1 MASVNPISGEPH
13 GEGPADLSSPAAMR
27 AYILERL
34 TGDTGEPDAVLD
46 AAHGLSVALA
56 VAFRTSFENRF
67 GVAAEIEP
75 GDCLIARLAHARP
88 SDAGATML
96 VASVAQSTEHAVLA
110 LDAEALGLLVALLFG
125 ADPTKPA
132 VPLTREPTAIELDVA
147 GLLFETLA
155 DALDASGA
163 AFQLARPLG
172 LPLCGTPMAR
182 EALRDGP
189 AVRLVFQFGSGGS
202 VALFLPQRLVLK
214 RPDAQGGAEAD
225 WGSRIEEELMRSS
238 ITLEATMPLG
248 RLTLGAVAEFAPGVV
263 VPIDALGPSSAKISA
278 RGKAL
283 FSCEFGRLGDNYTLR
298 VNEPFSDAQDFLE
311 TLVAP
316 PAASPFP
323 FA

>member
-46 AAHGLSVALA
+46 AAHGLSLQLA
-56 VAFRTSFENRF
+56 ASLRPGFETRF
-67 GVAAEIEP
+67 GTAAGIEP
-75 GDCLIARLAHARP
+75 GDCLIARMAHAKP
-88 SDAGATML
+88 AEEGAAML
-96 VASVAQSTEHAVLA
+96 VAPVAQSTEHAVLS

-125 ADPTKPA
+125 ADPAKPA
-132 VPLTREPTAIELDVA
+132 IALSREPTAIELDVA

-155 DALDASGA
+155 DALDEAGA
-163 AFQLARPLG
+163 PFRFARPLPA
-172 LPLCGTPMAR
+172 PLCGAAMAR

-189 AVRLVFQFGSGGS
+189 AVRLVFQFAAGGT

-214 RPDAQGGAEAD
+214 RPDARAGAEAD
-225 WGSRIEEELMRSS
+225 WGARIEEELMRST

-263 VPIDALGPSSAKISA
+263 VPIEALGPSSAKISA
-278 RGKAL
+278 RGRAL

-298 VNEPFSDAQDFLE
+298 VNEPFSDAQDFLD

-316 PAASPFP
+316 PSAAFP